1 MRRSRT
7 TPAWASAT
15 STELATSSA
24 QTDRYRMP
32 LLRMRGVP
40 PWAKLPDRGPPC
52 RRRRAAVSAGPTHL
66 DEADHPH
73 RRVEVSVAPL
83 GQRRVGAI
91 RELRL
96 AAPRDLFRND
106 LDNGAGGVLSP
117 RHAS

>member
-52 RRRRAAVSAGPTHL
+52 RRRLAAVSAGPTHL

-83 GQRRVGAI
+83 GQRRARGARDRCVVGP
-91 RELRL
+91 RNHLQHD
-96 AAPRDLFRND
+96 AAYP
-106 LDNGAGGVLSP
+106 A
-117 RHAS
+117 